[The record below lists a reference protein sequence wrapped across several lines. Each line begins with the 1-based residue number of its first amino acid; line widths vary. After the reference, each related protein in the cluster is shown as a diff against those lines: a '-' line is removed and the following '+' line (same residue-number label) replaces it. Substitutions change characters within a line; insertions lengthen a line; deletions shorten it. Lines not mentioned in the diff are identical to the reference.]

1 MAIKVKKLLY
11 IIAAFKEHLID
22 TWLLAKK
29 VGGGGVLLAKN
40 VEKMLNFIVLF
51 WEKIVEQMHNFIVV
65 FWGKNRLRGRERVL
79 SICDT
84 FWAQSHDL
92 LSAKKSEKIIDII
105 CAFYDIGGEGTGL
118 LSMRWSRNEPA
129 DCLLGSKRHFLWSKS
144 LDFYLNQQNDDVIF
158 QNSNTTDD
166 FSFYG
171 RFFFFPTPENE
182 HPLQCSIALCF
193 EIIFFCIN
201 FMIYWD
207 RFIKKWW

>member
-29 VGGGGVLLAKN
+29 VGGGGLLLAKN

-105 CAFYDIGGEGTGL
+105 CAFYDIGGMWGFTFHEMVEKWTRGL
-118 LSMRWSRNEPA
+118 SAGIEKALFVIKISRFLLEPTKWW
-129 DCLLGSKRHFLWSKS
+129 C
-144 LDFYLNQQNDDVIF
+144 
-158 QNSNTTDD
+158 D
-166 FSFYG
+166 FSKFQYYR
-171 RFFFFPTPENE
+171 RFFLLRSILFFPDAWKRTSSPMFNR
-182 HPLQCSIALCF
+182 IMF
-193 EIIFFCIN
+193 WDNFFLH
-201 FMIYWD
+201 
-207 RFIKKWW
+207 

>member
-105 CAFYDIGGEGTGL
+105 CAFYDIGGEGGVYFP
-118 LSMRWSRNEPA
+118 W
-129 DCLLGSKRHFLWSKS
+129 D
-144 LDFYLNQQNDDVIF
+144 
-158 QNSNTTDD
+158 
-166 FSFYG
+166 G
-171 RFFFFPTPENE
+171 REMNPRTV
-182 HPLQCSIALCF
+182 C
-193 EIIFFCIN
+193 
-201 FMIYWD
+201 WD
-207 RFIKKWW
+207 RKGTFCDQNLSIFTWTNKMMMWFFKIPILQTIFPSTVDSFFSRRLKTNILSNVQSHYVLR